1 MARPGKSKKIE
12 DETGIASQALEQTE
26 VEQTEIEQTATQSS
40 PAAENVSTEEQIRLR
55 AYEIYLE
62 RGGSDGNDADDWLRA
77 ERELRGTPGD
87 QDIAE

>member
-1 MARPGKSKKIE
+1 MEVVMARPGKGKKSGE
-12 DETGIASQALEQTE
+12 GTGISSRATE
-26 VEQTEIEQTATQSS
+26 TSDIEQTEIEQDT
-40 PAAENVSTEEQIRLR
+40 AENTSTEEQIRLR

-62 RGGSDGNDADDWLRA
+62 RGGGDGNDSDDWLQA

>member
-1 MARPGKSKKIE
+1 MARPGKSKKSE
-12 DETGIASQALEQTE
+12 EETGISPQATEQSDI
-26 VEQTEIEQTATQSS
+26 EQTEIEQIAT
-40 PAAENVSTEEQIRLR
+40 ENTSTEEQIRLR

-62 RGGSDGNDADDWLRA
+62 RGGADGNDADDWLQA